1 MTYQTAIS
9 KLLMLMEKGEAA
21 AFKGK
26 SLNQIEINLE
36 DEMVEVDEMSEE
48 ETENDLI
55 QAHASNAAADISSCK
70 GKGRSLVKWTTNQK
84 GLTKQFFENHIKNK
98 IPPKKGECEELK
110 SKNPTIFDNKTWS
123 QIKVFVQNIY
133 RR

>member
-70 GKGRSLVKWTTNQK
+70 GKGRSLVKWTTN
-84 GLTKQFFENHIKNK
+84 
-98 IPPKKGECEELK
+98 
-110 SKNPTIFDNKTWS
+110 
-123 QIKVFVQNIY
+123 
-133 RR
+133 